1 MRPVVGLKV
10 PYAAA
15 LATGKLPRVL
25 LGEWTMLGK
34 LRVVPD
40 TVDEFTGFL
49 IAWDPIAGTFPGA
62 EPYAASGT
70 AHVRTVTLPSSYSHI
85 GLPRTLDLA
94 ANPVTRAWI
103 DAYAPG
109 STVTM
114 PEDDPGIDTTNLL
127 HAADIWYS
135 REEALVPRGAAAR
148 ALAASRQWDVARI
161 ANSATMKGKLNL
173 FQATMLRW
181 RDLHPYNAVH
191 VVRIDVPLDGAR
203 LRADIEQ
210 ELARQ
215 RLTGFVL
222 DVARRRYEYAG
233 GAAHVDLRRV
243 AAGSDPRA
251 TTQAEIEREL
261 NAPFQREG
269 RIEPFRFFA
278 VDTGASFHLGLAY
291 DHVVAGGDSIV
302 MLLKRIVDRHCG
314 NEAAPAEPPERYPP
328 TYGRLFR
335 RQAGFALRG
344 LSSLRGTAA
353 SLRKS
358 VRPRFPGG
366 RDPRNAVALFRVDA
380 HDFARFGG
388 TAKAWGVTRNDLL
401 IAILLAA
408 LSPFVG
414 EARRGQRRHE
424 IAVASIVNVRK
435 DLLPNNDATFGQ
447 FLSSFRFS
455 HPVPVGIPLRQ
466 LAQDIHAET
475 ERIKRGK
482 LYLQTLL
489 VIAIGGVLVAVPV
502 AGTPRRLPCEKLSG
516 VGRNHAARRQCAVAP
531 GRRECAL
538 SGVLESRSYGPAR
551 TAGRGRH
558 DRRRGSRARSFFS
571 PRGVQPRGH
580 R

>member
-1 MRPVVGLKV
+1 
-10 PYAAA
+10 
-15 LATGKLPRVL
+15 
-25 LGEWTMLGK
+25 
-34 LRVVPD
+34 
-40 TVDEFTGFL
+40 
-49 IAWDPIAGTFPGA
+49 
-62 EPYAASGT
+62 
-70 AHVRTVTLPSSYSHI
+70 
-85 GLPRTLDLA
+85 
-94 ANPVTRAWI
+94 
-103 DAYAPG
+103 
-109 STVTM
+109 
-114 PEDDPGIDTTNLL
+114 
-127 HAADIWYS
+127 
-135 REEALVPRGAAAR
+135 
-148 ALAASRQWDVARI
+148 
-161 ANSATMKGKLNL
+161 MKGKLNL

-215 RLTGFVL
+215 GLTGFVL

-243 AAGSDPRA
+243 AAGSDPLA

-261 NAPFQREG
+261 NAPFKREG

-278 VDTGASFHLGLAY
+278 VDTGASFYLGLAY

-314 NEAAPAEPPERYPP
+314 HEAAPAEPPERYPP

-344 LSSLRGTAA
+344 LSSLRATAA

-380 HDFARFGG
+380 HAFARFGG

-408 LSPFVG
+408 LSPFIG
-414 EARRGQRRHE
+414 EVRRGQRRHE
-424 IAVASIVNVRK
+424 IAIASIVNVRR
-435 DLLPNNDATFGQ
+435 DLLPSNDATFGQ
-447 FLSSFRFS
+447 FLSSFRLS
-455 HPVPVGIPLRQ
+455 HPVPVAIPLRQ

-489 VIAIGGVLVAVPV
+489 VIAIGGVIWRFL
-502 AGTPRRLPCEKLSG
+502 TP
-516 VGRNHAARRQCAVAP
+516 ARRAVFHAKSYPVWVGITPLDVNALWHRADGNAP
-531 GRRECAL
+531 SPEYLRVVPTGPLAPLVVAATTDGAGLALGLSFRLAAFSREDIARI
-538 SGVLESRSYGPAR
+538 GADILERIANLAP
-551 TAGRGRH
+551 
-558 DRRRGSRARSFFS
+558 
-571 PRGVQPRGH
+571 
-580 R
+580 